1 MRQAACQVFTH
12 SFVGQN
18 NWGVQKFREKL
29 GIKFVAIFGARCG
42 RSLGNSGHSG
52 SSDALLTLGCFV
64 RNSGKKNS
72 CSLLIVLGKLKVGA
86 PVYSPDMFCRVI

>member
-64 RNSGKKNS
+64 RNSGKKTHVH
-72 CSLLIVLGKLKVGA
+72 C
-86 PVYSPDMFCRVI
+86 